1 MMPFLGDF
9 STRQFILKSLER
21 EGNIFKWRFNIK
33 TLIHQYENVIGD
45 IDLGIPF
52 MKDVLFLKGNQSLYI
67 KSEDEAVIKRLF
79 PKAILSE
86 IDKAGHWLHAENPK
100 AFTESILKF
109 VND

>member
-1 MMPFLGDF
+1 
-9 STRQFILKSLER
+9 
-21 EGNIFKWRFNIK
+21 
-33 TLIHQYENVIGD
+33 
-45 IDLGIPF
+45 
-52 MKDVLFLKGNQSLYI
+52 LFLKGSQSLYI